1 MSETVFKALLNSKD
15 TRVEETA
22 KFIGMVD
29 KFFDCLN
36 VTHINNGRR
45 KKKSFQSPY
54 RKPDDFRLKVYLTV
68 QRDILM
74 RRTCKYIYAVY

>member
-1 MSETVFKALLNSKD
+1 MSETVSKALLNSKD

-45 KKKSFQSPY
+45 KKKSF
-54 RKPDDFRLKVYLTV
+54 
-68 QRDILM
+68 
-74 RRTCKYIYAVY
+74 